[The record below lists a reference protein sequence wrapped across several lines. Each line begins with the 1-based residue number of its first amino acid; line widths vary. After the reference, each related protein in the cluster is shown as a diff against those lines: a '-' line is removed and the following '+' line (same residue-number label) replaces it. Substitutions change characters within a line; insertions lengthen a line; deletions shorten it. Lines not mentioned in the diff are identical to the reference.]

1 MATTTEQRDD
11 RATKWIRWIARGV
24 GSLAAGFWLFVGLIH
39 VIAAVTAVA
48 EREPWTWESTVLAGL
63 IVASALGA
71 LIAWWREGIGG
82 TIIVI
87 CAIAHSTFA
96 TIASG
101 HNKGFA
107 MVITGGPLLV
117 ALRALI
123 PGSAS
128 WTGFLSYEAQSCLRH
143 GAWKGV

>member
-1 MATTTEQRDD
+1 MQKDP
-11 RATKWIRWIARGV
+11 G
-24 GSLAAGFWLFVGLIH
+24 AAGFWLFVGLIH
-39 VIAAVTAVA
+39 VIAAVVA
-48 EREPWTWESTVLAGL
+48 AAEPGPWTWESTVLAGL
-63 IVASALGA
+63 IVASALGV

-107 MVITGGPLLV
+107 MLITGSPLLV
-117 ALRALI
+117 AGILFL
-123 PGSAS
+123 AS
-128 WTGFLSYEAQSCLRH
+128 WWRSERSSQDLHPGRAF
-143 GAWKGV
+143 